1 MMSEQRFFVD
11 NNILVSRLLA
21 PNSIPA
27 QALRVAVEKGKLLIS
42 ADTLRE
48 LSVVLSRKKFD
59 KYVSLENRQE
69 FIQRLGVISELILI
83 QTRITICRD
92 PRDNKFLELA
102 VDGKAQ
108 IIITGDQDLLIL
120 NPFENIDVL
129 TPRDFL
135 LRYDV

>member
-1 MMSEQRFFVD
+1 MSEQRFVVD

-27 QALRVAVEKGKLLIS
+27 QALRVVVEKGKLLIS

>member
-1 MMSEQRFFVD
+1 MMSEQRFVVD

-27 QALRVAVEKGKLLIS
+27 QALRVVVEKGKLLIS

>member
-1 MMSEQRFFVD
+1 MSEQRFVVD

-27 QALRVAVEKGKLLIS
+27 QALRVVVEKGKLLIS

-83 QTRITICRD
+83 QTRIIICRD

>member
-1 MMSEQRFFVD
+1 
-11 NNILVSRLLA
+11 
-21 PNSIPA
+21 
-27 QALRVAVEKGKLLIS
+27 
-42 ADTLRE
+42 
-48 LSVVLSRKKFD
+48 
-59 KYVSLENRQE
+59 
-69 FIQRLGVISELILI
+69 LI

>member
-1 MMSEQRFFVD
+1 MMSEQRFVVD

-83 QTRITICRD
+83 QTRTTICRD
-92 PRDNKFLELA
+92 PRLDSGKFSRRVSGEKKIGHPIQKSA
-102 VDGKAQ
+102 VMSE
-108 IIITGDQDLLIL
+108 TG
-120 NPFENIDVL
+120 
-129 TPRDFL
+129 
-135 LRYDV
+135 